1 MMAMLSIIMTSYDDY
16 DARYDGVFFLCGFAL
31 PSLIVLE
38 YAKQCRVALGEVTR
52 EPSEASMAYLHGSW
66 IEYWNY

>member
-38 YAKQCRVALGEVTR
+38 YAKQCPR
-52 EPSEASMAYLHGSW
+52 
-66 IEYWNY
+66 